1 MRRFSL
7 ICLGLI
13 CILLTGSPRGDA
25 AIPPAN
31 PSMLID
37 GHVTLFPNPATDKI
51 YFRSESFIILSVEIY
66 DILGQKLKTYNY
78 GSGTKE
84 GTLDIADLEDGI
96 FIVQMKTFQ
105 GNIISKTFKKLS

>member
-1 MRRFSL
+1 MSRVMIIS
-7 ICLGLI
+7 ICLFGLI
-13 CILLTGSPRGDA
+13 GWGIPSGNA
-25 AIPPAN
+25 AINPAHVAVFQ
-31 PSMLID
+31 D
-37 GHVTLFPNPATDKI
+37 GNVTLFPNPATDKI
-51 YFRSESFIILSVEIY
+51 YFRSESYIILEVEIY